1 MSFSNP
7 WKSYH
12 KVATQTASPGQLV
25 LMLYDGAIRFL
36 ERALTGFAFDDPA
49 EFNAS
54 ISNNILRAQAI
65 INELNSSLDMEKGGD
80 ISINLRQLYTYF
92 DRRMTESN
100 IRKEQEGIK
109 EVIERL
115 TVLRDAWS
123 TMLGRQTASQPQ
135 FDSSAESVLAAV
147 GA

>member
-36 ERALTGFAFDDPA
+36 DRSLAGFALDDPA
-49 EFNAS
+49 EFNSS

-80 ISINLRQLYTYF
+80 ISVNLRQLYTYF

-100 IRKEQEGIK
+100 IRKEQEGIR

-123 TMLGRQTASQPQ
+123 TMLSRQTVNQPQ
-135 FDSSAESVLAAV
+135 FDSGAQSVLAAV